1 MASNV
6 QSDGKIVTVT
16 TEEGH
21 KIGFAM
27 AELNVPSTS
36 GEITTEWAGG
46 QPPSSPEVTVR
57 AAKTDAEAYA
67 KQHHAS
73 KPEEARAAQQE
84 NQGLGGVR
92 ISRIVGGDFTPWW
105 AAISRDHGQCAA

>member
-6 QSDGKIVTVT
+6 QSDGRTVTVT

-21 KIGFAM
+21 RIGFAM

-46 QPPSSPEVTVR
+46 VPPRNPEVTVR
-57 AAKTDAEAYA
+57 AAKTEAEAYA
-67 KQHHAS
+67 LQHHAS
-73 KPEEARAAQQE
+73 KPDEARAAKAE
-84 NQGLGGVR
+84 GKGLGGALKDAL
-92 ISRIVGGDFTPWW
+92 GLP
-105 AAISRDHGQCAA
+105 